1 MKFIVFLVVS
11 LFVSQ
16 IATAKLANEEIT
28 TSVAFSIDIDDEYQG
43 EIVIGLFGRVVP
55 KTVENFRAL
64 CTGENGE
71 SSDGVR
77 LSYQNTPFHRIIP
90 GFMIQGGDFTH
101 HNGTGGKSIYGSKFK
116 DENFNLKHEKYCLSM
131 ANAGPDTNGS

>member
-1 MKFIVFLVVS
+1 
-11 LFVSQ
+11 
-16 IATAKLANEEIT
+16 
-28 TSVAFSIDIDDEYQG
+28 
-43 EIVIGLFGRVVP
+43 VIGLFGRVVP

-90 GFMIQGGDFTH
+90 GFMI
-101 HNGTGGKSIYGSKFK
+101 
-116 DENFNLKHEKYCLSM
+116 
-131 ANAGPDTNGS
+131 